1 MDSWITDSLL
11 LWAACGVIGIIGI
24 LVFKRKRHM
33 SPLVFVNVVT
43 AAGLCSF
50 LVAVFRIPTLFVQ
63 FGLGIIALDDR
74 DIGDLLVFF
83 ILLGIWGVGVFALIL
98 GCRLVQ
104 QQTASKANVFW
115 AGIQLGMIIVMFI
128 GLVAF
133 DAACVPET
141 NGSIGRC

>member
-50 LVAVFRIPTLFVQ
+50 LVAVFRIPTLFVE

-83 ILLGIWGVGVFALIL
+83 IRLGIWGVAVFALSL
-98 GCRLVQ
+98 GYRPVQ
-104 QQTASKANVFW
+104 QQSARRATACW
-115 AGIQLGMIIVMFI
+115 A
-128 GLVAF
+128 
-133 DAACVPET
+133 
-141 NGSIGRC
+141 